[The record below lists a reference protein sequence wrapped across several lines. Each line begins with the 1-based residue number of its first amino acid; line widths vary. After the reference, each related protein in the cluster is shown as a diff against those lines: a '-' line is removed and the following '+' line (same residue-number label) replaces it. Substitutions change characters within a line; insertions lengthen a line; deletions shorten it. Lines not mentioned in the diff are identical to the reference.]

1 MPSSRVHL
9 ASCAWWSSTCS
20 FRLTRRATT
29 TVWIPLS
36 SSERIVPTPEW
47 VITSSAAA
55 AAADL
60 RYVEAVFDALLTV
73 LRPCRRVIGTMA
85 ANR

>member
-9 ASCAWWSSTCS
+9 AICACWSSTCS
-20 FRLTRRATT
+20 FRITRRATT
-29 TVWIPLS
+29 TVWIHLS
-36 SSERIVPTPEW
+36 SSERIVPIPEW

-55 AAADL
+55 ADPRYAAAAFDPLLRVWRPGDL
-60 RYVEAVFDALLTV
+60 G
-73 LRPCRRVIGTMA
+73 IGTRA